1 MFIFFH
7 IAVPLLFF
15 EIPKIKEKISI
26 NRFALLIGAVIPD
39 LIDKPLVLL
48 GWGSGRGISHSLL
61 FLIISTSIVFLGEAV
76 QGRKPFL
83 RNNILTISYLTG
95 ITIHILLD
103 LPEVPLF
110 YPFIPYPYSVEGN
123 LILMWLEN
131 LILDPFNL
139 FSELFGITVILY
151 VIYRNKLY
159 HIKNLWD
166 YLTINQ

>member
-7 IAVPLLFF
+7 LAIPLLIF
-15 EIPKIKEKISI
+15 EIPPIKERISI

-76 QGRKPFL
+76 QGRKSFL
-83 RNNILTISYLTG
+83 RDNIITISYLTG
-95 ITIHILLD
+95 ITIHLLLD
-103 LPEVPLF
+103 IPEVPLF
-110 YPFIPYPYSVEGN
+110 YPFIPYPYSVEGD

-131 LILDPFNL
+131 LFLDPFNL
-139 FSELFGITVILY
+139 FSELFGIMVI
-151 VIYRNKLY
+151 VFIIYKNKLY
-159 HIKNLWD
+159 HFKDLWD
-166 YLTINQ
+166 YITINQ

>member
-7 IAVPLLFF
+7 LAIPLLIF
-15 EIPKIKEKISI
+15 EIPPIKDRISI

-76 QGRKPFL
+76 QRRKSFL
-83 RNNILTISYLTG
+83 RDNIITISYLTG
-95 ITIHILLD
+95 ITIHLLLD

-110 YPFIPYPYSVEGN
+110 YPFIPYPYSVEGD

-131 LILDPFNL
+131 LFLDPFNL
-139 FSELFGITVILY
+139 FSELFGIMVI
-151 VIYRNKLY
+151 VFIIYKNKLY
-159 HIKNLWD
+159 HFKDLWD
-166 YLTINQ
+166 YITINQ